1 MFQLVTFLQF
11 QVTLKVKVTNIS
23 EVTKQTIRSG
33 QQLDKCVATLSDH
46 SGSIPYT
53 IWDKDLGRISLLK
66 CYTICDASVRSFN
79 GKALTTCPTTTI
91 VEIADIGIVKHTEE
105 EKDIQEHN
113 ISILSVLC
121 TDISHCPI
129 CRKDVGEYNKDIPT
143 IKCQNCKMRQ
153 RTSNILPSYKCEI
166 ITKINGETKKLYIS
180 NTAIKNF
187 PPTNTCITCDQI

>member
-53 IWDKDLGRISLLK
+53 IWDKDLGRISLSK
-66 CYTICDASVRSFN
+66 CYKICDASVRSFN

-91 VEIADIGIVKHTEE
+91 VEIADIGIVKYTEE
-105 EKDIQEHN
+105 EKDIQEQKFLYYLCYAQIYPIVLYVGKMLVN
-113 ISILSVLC
+113 IIKIYQQSSVKIAKC
-121 TDISHCPI
+121 GKEHPTYCHHISV
-129 CRKDVGEYNKDIPT
+129 K
-143 IKCQNCKMRQ
+143 
-153 RTSNILPSYKCEI
+153 S
-166 ITKINGETKKLYIS
+166 
-180 NTAIKNF
+180 
-187 PPTNTCITCDQI
+187 

>member
-1 MFQLVTFLQF
+1 MRSNLKRSLRIH
-11 QVTLKVKVTNIS
+11 TL
-23 EVTKQTIRSG
+23 
-33 QQLDKCVATLSDH
+33 
-46 SGSIPYT
+46 IPYA
-53 IWDKDLGRISLLK
+53 IWDKDHGRISLSK
-66 CYTICDASVRSFN
+66 CYKICDASVRSFN

-91 VEIADIGIVKHTEE
+91 VEIADIGIVKYTEE

-121 TDISHCPI
+121 TEISRCPI

-153 RTSNILPSYKCEI
+153 RTSNILRNK
-166 ITKINGETKKLYIS
+166 KKLYIS

-187 PPTNTCITCDQI
+187 TGEEQKAYADI

>member
-1 MFQLVTFLQF
+1 M
-11 QVTLKVKVTNIS
+11 TLKVKVTNIS

-33 QQLDKCVATLSDH
+33 QQLVKCVATLSDH

-53 IWDKDLGRISLLK
+53 IWDKDLGRISLSK
-66 CYTICDASVRSFN
+66 CYKICDASVRSFD

-91 VEIADIGIVKHTEE
+91 VEIADIGIVKYTEE

-121 TDISHCPI
+121 TDIPHCPI

-143 IKCQNCKMRQ
+143 I
-153 RTSNILPSYKCEI
+153 
-166 ITKINGETKKLYIS
+166 
-180 NTAIKNF
+180 
-187 PPTNTCITCDQI
+187 

>member
-1 MFQLVTFLQF
+1 M
-11 QVTLKVKVTNIS
+11 KVTNIS

-66 CYTICDASVRSFN
+66 CCKICDASVRSFN

-91 VEIADIGIVKHTEE
+91 VEIADIGIVKYTEE
-105 EKDIQEHN
+105 EKDIQEHQ

-121 TDISHCPI
+121 TEISRFPI

-143 IKCQNCKMRQ
+143 IKCKNCKMRQ

-180 NTAIKNF
+180 NTAIENF